1 MTRGPVLKL
10 PSAMKAAEVKEWLD
24 VEENFKSKMLNDD
37 KILENTTLADEF
49 SRNLEKVQNRALKL
63 FDLF

>member
-1 MTRGPVLKL
+1 MKEVNRLIEENLKL
-10 PSAMKAAEVKEWLD
+10 
-24 VEENFKSKMLNDD
+24 KMLNDD